1 MNDIC
6 KKVFSLAGEVA
17 SEHIL
22 NLVILYKKNNVVSH
36 SIITAHSKA
45 SVSFSVKYAKML
57 YMEDLSQ

>member
-1 MNDIC
+1 MTYV
-6 KKVFSLAGEVA
+6 KKFFHLLEKLHLNTFS
-17 SEHIL
+17 IL
-22 NLVILYKKNNVVSH
+22 LFGIKKNNVVSH